1 MGAPV
6 HAPVHARASF
16 PALGT
21 GAVVVVTEGAALDA
35 ASAAIQAELAEIDLA
50 CSRFRAD
57 SELTAVNAAAGHWA
71 PASALLLDAV
81 GAALRAARLTGG
93 DVTPTVGEAMV
104 LLGYDRD
111 FAALPALDRAPVV
124 RAGAVPG
131 WQAIRLD
138 RRRGRLRV
146 PAGVQLD
153 LGATAKALAADRAA
167 ARVVAAVGGGCGV
180 LVGLGGDI
188 ATAGPAPAG
197 GWRIRVTDWHGA
209 GPQAP
214 GQTVRLDGGAVA
226 TSSTTVRH
234 WRRGGERIHHIV
246 DPATGRPAP
255 VVWRTVSVAAATCL
269 DANVAA
275 TAAIVRGAAA
285 PAWLGALGLSARL
298 VRPDG
303 RVTRVAGWPPDA
315 GEEVDAA

>member
-1 MGAPV
+1 MGAQ
-6 HAPVHARASF
+6 VHARASF

-21 GAVVVVTEGAALDA
+21 EAVVVVTDGAALDDACA
-35 ASAAIQAELAEIDLA
+35 AVRAELAEIDLA

-57 SELTAVNAAAGHWA
+57 SELTSVNAAAGHWA
-71 PASALLLDAV
+71 PASPPLLDAIS
-81 GAALRAARLTGG
+81 AALRAARLTGG

-111 FAALPALDRAPVV
+111 FTAVPAVDGGTPVA

-131 WQAIRLD
+131 WRAVRLD
-138 RRRGRLRV
+138 RRRGRVRV

-167 ARVVAAVGGGCGV
+167 ARAAAAAGPGRGV

-188 ATAGPAPAG
+188 ASAGPAPEA
-197 GWRIRVTDWHGA
+197 GWRVRVADWHGA

-214 GQTVRLDGGAVA
+214 GQTVRVDGGAVA

-234 WRRGGERIHHIV
+234 WARGGERLHHIV

-275 TAAIVRGAAA
+275 TAAIIRGAAA
-285 PAWLGALGLSARL
+285 PAWLAGLGLSARL

-303 RVTRVAGWPPDA
+303 RVTSVAGWPA
-315 GEEVDAA
+315 GNERGAA